1 MNKKYLF
8 YLIIIG
14 ITLQINAQ
22 SSGTG
27 FLISNDGYIA
37 TCYHVIENS
46 EKITIK
52 GINGNLNR
60 NYNAKVVLTDKSN
73 DLAIIKID
81 CSLNNQIPY
90 SIKWKV
96 SDVGEGIFT
105 LGYPLKTTMGE
116 EIKLTNGIISSKS
129 GFRGDKTTYQI
140 SAPIQPGN
148 SGGPLFD
155 NNGFLIGITN
165 AKHKGAENVNY
176 AIKTNI
182 LKNLIESSY
191 LSINL
196 PKSNSLINY
205 SLSEKV
211 KKIKNNVLIIEVEN
225 NSQSSNKEENE
236 PIRIYTKLR
245 AKVKNK
251 PDVLGSI
258 RGYIPVGESIQV
270 IGKNGEYWK
279 VFYNGDI
286 GYVHDL
292 YIKETK
298 ITSIIKYSLPE
309 KYRRNNV
316 KSKTKTLAKLRDKPS
331 PLGNIT
337 TRIPKGE
344 IIYVVGFEDNYWKV
358 FYKGK
363 LGYLTDGFYFETT
376 YKMMRFK

>member
-1 MNKKYLF
+1 MNKKYVYF
-8 YLIIIG
+8 FIIIL
-14 ITLQINAQ
+14 ITIRINAQ

-46 EKITIK
+46 ESIIIK
-52 GINGNLNR
+52 GINGNTSR

-73 DLAIIKID
+73 DLAVLKIN
-81 CSLNNQIPY
+81 CSLNNEIPY

-96 SDVGEGIFT
+96 SDVGEGVFT

-129 GFRGDKTTYQI
+129 GFRGDKSTYQI

-155 NNGFLIGITN
+155 NKGFLIGITN

-176 AIKTNI
+176 AIKTNV

-196 PKSNSLINY
+196 TKNNLLSNY

-225 NSQSSNKEENE
+225 NSQISNNGENE
-236 PIRIYTKLR
+236 PIKIYAKIK
-245 AKVKNK
+245 AKVKDK
-251 PDVLGSI
+251 PDVFGSI
-258 RGYIPVGESIQV
+258 RGYVSVGESIQA

-292 YIKETK
+292 YIKETR

-316 KSKTKTLAKLRDKPS
+316 QSKTKTLAKLRDKPS
-331 PLGNIT
+331 PLANIIT
-337 TRIPKGE
+337 NIPKGE
-344 IIYVVGFEDNYWKV
+344 TIYIVGFKDNYWKV
-358 FYKGK
+358 FHKGK
-363 LGYLTDGFYFETT
+363 LGYLMDGLYFETT

>member
-46 EKITIK
+46 EKIIIK

-236 PIRIYTKLR
+236 PIRIYTKFR
-245 AKVKNK
+245 AKIKNK

-258 RGYIPVGESIQV
+258 RGYIPVGESIQA

-316 KSKTKTLAKLRDKPS
+316 KSKTKTLAKLRDKPN
-331 PLGNIT
+331 PLGNII

-363 LGYLTDGFYFETT
+363 LGYLMDGLYFETT
-376 YKMMRFK
+376 YKMMRYK